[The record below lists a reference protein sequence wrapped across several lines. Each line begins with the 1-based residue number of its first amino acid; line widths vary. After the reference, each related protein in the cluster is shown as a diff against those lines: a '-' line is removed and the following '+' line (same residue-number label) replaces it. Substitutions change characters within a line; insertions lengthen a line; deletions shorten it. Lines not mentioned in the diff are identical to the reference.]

1 MFILQPGIGVGF
13 SGSRE
18 IALALGPQVFVER
31 YKQVIRFILYIAQT
45 KVFCLE
51 R

>member
-1 MFILQPGIGVGF
+1 MGVGF

-18 IALALGPQVFVER
+18 IALALGPLVFVEK
-31 YKQVIRFILYIAQT
+31 YKQYARFVLYIVQT
-45 KVFCLE
+45 KVFRLE